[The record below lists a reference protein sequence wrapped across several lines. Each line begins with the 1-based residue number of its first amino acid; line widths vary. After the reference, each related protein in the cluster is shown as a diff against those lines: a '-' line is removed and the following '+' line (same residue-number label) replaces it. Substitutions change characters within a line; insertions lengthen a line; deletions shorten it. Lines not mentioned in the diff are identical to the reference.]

1 MSSELLS
8 VVFGL
13 TAAASWGA
21 GDFSGGL
28 ASRRSP
34 VYIVVIGSGA
44 VGLLL
49 LVGMALLLAEPLPLL
64 VDLAWGFSAGITG
77 ALGLAA
83 LYRGLAAGRMGV
95 VAPMAAVVTASIP
108 LVFGLLLEGVPAA
121 QQLLGFGVALVA
133 VWLISRTGGGARVQV
148 RELILP
154 LLAGLGFAFFL
165 VAIGHVSETAVLW
178 PLVAAKFSS
187 LVAVLVVA
195 ALARQWQ
202 RVDARQVPLMA
213 LAGLLDTG
221 GNAFYA
227 LAAREGRLDTAAV
240 LSSLYPAATVLLAR
254 LLVKEQIARTQWL
267 GVIAA
272 LLAVVLIAS

>member
-1 MSSELLS
+1 MSSELLG

-34 VYIVVIGSGA
+34 VYVVVIGSGA
-44 VGLLL
+44 VGLLF

-154 LLAGLGFAFFL
+154 FLAGLGFAFFL
-165 VAIGHVSETAVLW
+165 IAIGRVSETAVLW
-178 PLVAAKFSS
+178 PLVAAKSSS

-202 RVDARQVPLMA
+202 RVDAGQVPLMA

-227 LAAREGRLDTAAV
+227 LAARAGRLDTAAV